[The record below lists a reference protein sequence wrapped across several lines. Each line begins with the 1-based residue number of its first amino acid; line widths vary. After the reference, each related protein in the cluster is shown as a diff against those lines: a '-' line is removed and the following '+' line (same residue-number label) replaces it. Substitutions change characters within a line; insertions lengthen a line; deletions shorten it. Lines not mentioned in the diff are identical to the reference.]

1 MKILD
6 LYNSWGEDPAEL
18 GKTKNYIKLSVIIFV
33 ISIILKVSSFSQDRY
48 DIDAARLLDI
58 IISSASLL
66 SIFSIV
72 WFFISYHYR
81 LNSQVSGE
89 FLSVIS
95 ASDEIP
101 AGIKMVIARRVIAS
115 SNVITY
121 RQIFSIE
128 KNYVPENEGIKKIKK
143 WDEKL

>member
-101 AGIKMVIARRVIAS
+101 AGIKMVIARRVIAVS
-115 SNVITY
+115 
-121 RQIFSIE
+121 
-128 KNYVPENEGIKKIKK
+128 
-143 WDEKL
+143 